1 MVCELELSFCIISS
15 NHFDKTQEPRKAQQ
29 IQFPFGVKVMAWSR
43 WFECKFDAQGNLDTS
58 TLQKAPSSSG
68 VYAIATKTG
77 WSYNTQ
83 YVGRSG
89 RSIRNRLQSHFS
101 GRGNRVI
108 SSLLTQKK
116 NRPQDRPNSLY
127 FAFLGTREHKLI
139 EAAYID
145 AKDRPVC
152 NLIRASLP
160 KGLREGDVM
169 NSPLED

>member
-1 MVCELELSFCIISS
+1 MSFRLTIANCIIAA
-15 NHFDKTQEPRKAQQ
+15 NHFDKAIEQRKAQQ
-29 IQFPFGVKVMAWSR
+29 IQFPFGVKIMAWSR
-43 WFECKFDAQGNLDTS
+43 WFECKFDEQGNLDTS
-58 TLQKAPSSSG
+58 ALQKAPSSSG

-89 RSIRNRLQSHFS
+89 RSIRNRLQSHLS

-108 SSLLTQKK
+108 SSLLAQKK
-116 NRPQDRPNSLY
+116 NRPQDRPDSLY
-127 FAFLGTREHKLI
+127 FAFLETREHKLI
-139 EAAYID
+139 EATYID
-145 AKDRPVC
+145 AEDRPVC

-160 KGLREGDVM
+160 EGLREGDVM